1 VKSWPCNESP
11 GYLRGVEIEATREP
25 QSVRTAPVPSVDVFD
40 LYPCALM
47 VCDRRGRIVATNARF
62 REIIT
67 GGRTVDG
74 LAMSCCSLLGCRRA
88 DGPLEG
94 SCLTALALDAAETLP
109 ELRVHLTVA
118 RPGAY
123 LVAAAPL
130 HKDRSHVVMELRPA
144 RRASPARPGLRVFT
158 LGGLL
163 VEGPDGPITGEWLEQ
178 RPGQLLRYLVCQ
190 RGKVVPADAIAE
202 AICPHTASAGATN
215 NVRYLIHTLR
225 ARLEPGRPLRGEP
238 SFVVSRRGG
247 YALDP
252 DRVWIDADALEQR
265 IEEGMAALAAGERAE
280 GRERLRRAVSLYDGS
295 FLADEPYA
303 EWALGE
309 RDRLDAITCDA
320 LRALARLHVDD
331 PSAAMVYLERLAAIE
346 PLDDDVQRQLISTWL
361 RLGRKSR
368 ALRQYHSFRVR
379 LMREFGERPSFELSH
394 LASDC
399 GLRARV
405 GQ

>member
-1 VKSWPCNESP
+1 V
-11 GYLRGVEIEATREP
+11 GYLRVVEIALTQIVP
-25 QSVRTAPVPSVDVFD
+25 TAPVPKVDVFD
-40 LYPCALM
+40 LLPSALM
-47 VCDRRGRIVATNARF
+47 VCDRRGRIVAANARF

-67 GGRTVDG
+67 AGRAVDG
-74 LAMSCCSLLGCRRA
+74 LAMSCCSLLGCRRP

-94 SCLTALALDAAETLP
+94 SCLTALALDAEEPVP
-109 ELRVHLTVA
+109 ELRVHLTAA

-123 LVAAAPL
+123 VVTAAPL
-130 HKDRSHVVMELRPA
+130 YRDGSHVVIELRPA
-144 RRASPARPGLRVFT
+144 RRSAPAHPGLRIFT

-163 VEGPDGPITGEWLEQ
+163 VEGPDGPITGEWLDQ
-178 RPGQLLRYLVCQ
+178 RPGQLLRYLICE
-190 RGKVVPADAIAE
+190 RGKVAPADAITE
-202 AICPHTASAGATN
+202 AICPHTGSAGASN

-247 YALDP
+247 YALCP
-252 DRVWIDADALEQR
+252 ERVWIDADALEQR
-265 IEEGMAALAAGERAE
+265 IDAGMAALAAGDSAG
-280 GRERLRRAVSLYDGS
+280 GREHLRRAVSLYDGS

-303 EWALGE
+303 EWALRE

-331 PSAAMVYLERLAAIE
+331 PSAAMVYLERLARIE

-368 ALRQYHSFRVR
+368 AVRHYHSFRVR

-394 LASDC
+394 LVANCAS
-399 GLRARV
+399 RTRV

>member
-1 VKSWPCNESP
+1 MSDAM
-11 GYLRGVEIEATREP
+11 RQT
-25 QSVRTAPVPSVDVFD
+25 QSVPMAPVPTLDVFD
-40 LYPCALM
+40 LFPRALM
-47 VCDRRGRIVATNARF
+47 VCDRRGRIVAANARF

-67 GGRTVDG
+67 RGREVDG

-88 DGPLEG
+88 DGPLG
-94 SCLTALALDAAETLP
+94 GACITALALDAAEALP
-109 ELRVHLTVA
+109 ELRVHLTAA

-123 LVAAAPL
+123 LVTAAAL
-130 HKDRSHVVMELRPA
+130 YRDRSHVVIELRTA
-144 RRASPARPGLRVFT
+144 RRSSPARPGLRIFT

-178 RPGQLLRYLVCQ
+178 RPGQLLRYLICE
-190 RGKVVPADAIAE
+190 RGKVAPPDAIAE
-202 AICPHTASAGATN
+202 AICPHTATAGAGN

-225 ARLEPGRPLRGEP
+225 AQLEPERPWRGEP

-247 YALDP
+247 YALHP
-252 DRVWIDADALEQR
+252 ERVWIDADALEQR
-265 IEEGMAALAAGERAE
+265 IDAGMAALAAGDRAG
-280 GRERLRRAVSLYDGS
+280 GREHLRRAVSLYDGS

-331 PSAAMVYLERLAAIE
+331 PSAAMVYLGRLAAME
-346 PLDDDVQRQLISTWL
+346 PLDDDVQRELISTWL

-368 ALRQYHSFRVR
+368 AVRQYHSFRMR
-379 LMREFGERPSFELSH
+379 LMREFGERPSFELSD
-394 LASDC
+394 LVANC
-399 GLRARV
+399 ATRTRV

>member
-1 VKSWPCNESP
+1 M
-11 GYLRGVEIEATREP
+11 AQT
-25 QSVRTAPVPSVDVFD
+25 QSVPTAPVPKVDVFD
-40 LYPCALM
+40 LFPCALM
-47 VCDRRGRIVATNARF
+47 VCDRRGRIVAANARF

-67 GGRTVDG
+67 AGRAVDG
-74 LAMSCCSLLGCRRA
+74 LAMSCCSLLGCRRP

-94 SCLTALALDAAETLP
+94 SCITALALDAGEPLP
-109 ELRVHLTVA
+109 ELRLHVTAAH
-118 RPGAY
+118 GAY

-130 HKDRSHVVMELRPA
+130 YNNGSHVVIELRPA
-144 RRASPARPGLRVFT
+144 RRSSPARPGLRIFT

-178 RPGQLLRYLVCQ
+178 RPGQLLRYLICE
-190 RGKVVPADAIAE
+190 RGKVAPPDAIAE
-202 AICPHTASAGATN
+202 AICPHTAPAGASN

-225 ARLEPGRPLRGEP
+225 ARLEPGRPWRGEP

-247 YALDP
+247 YALHP
-252 DRVWIDADALEQR
+252 DRVWIDADALER
-265 IEEGMAALAAGERAE
+265 GIDAGMAALAAGDRAG
-280 GRERLRRAVSLYDGS
+280 GREHLRRAVSLYDGS

-346 PLDDDVQRQLISTWL
+346 PLDDDVQRELISTWL

-368 ALRQYHSFRVR
+368 AVRHYHSFRMR

-394 LASDC
+394 LVPDC
-399 GLRARV
+399 APRTRV

>member
-1 VKSWPCNESP
+1 
-11 GYLRGVEIEATREP
+11 
-25 QSVRTAPVPSVDVFD
+25 
-40 LYPCALM
+40 
-47 VCDRRGRIVATNARF
+47 
-62 REIIT
+62 
-67 GGRTVDG
+67 
-74 LAMSCCSLLGCRRA
+74 
-88 DGPLEG
+88 
-94 SCLTALALDAAETLP
+94 LTAG
-109 ELRVHLTVA
+109 

-130 HKDRSHVVMELRPA
+130 YKSRSHVGIELRPA
-144 RRASPARPGLRVFT
+144 HRSSPARPGLRIFT

-163 VEGPDGPITGEWLEQ
+163 VEGSDGPITGRWLEQ
-178 RPGQLLRYLVCQ
+178 RPGQLLRYLICE
-190 RGKVVPADAIAE
+190 RGKVAPADAIAE

-215 NVRYLIHTLR
+215 NVRYLVHALR

-247 YALDP
+247 YALNP
-252 DRVWIDADALEQR
+252 ELVWIDADALEQR
-265 IEEGMAALAAGERAE
+265 IEEGMAALGTGDRAT
-280 GRERLRRAVSLYDGS
+280 GREHLRRAVSLYDGS

-320 LRALARLHVDD
+320 LRALARLHVED
-331 PSAAMVYLERLAAIE
+331 PSAAMVYLERLAGIE

-368 ALRQYHSFRVR
+368 AVRHYHSYRMR

-394 LASDC
+394 LVPN
-399 GLRARV
+399 RAPRTRV

>member
-1 VKSWPCNESP
+1 MSDAMPQTQ
-11 GYLRGVEIEATREP
+11 GVP
-25 QSVRTAPVPSVDVFD
+25 TAPVPKVDVFD
-40 LYPCALM
+40 LFPRALM
-47 VCDRRGRIVATNARF
+47 VCDRRGRIVAANARF
-62 REIIT
+62 REIVT
-67 GGRTVDG
+67 GGRAVDG

-88 DGPLEG
+88 DGPFEG
-94 SCLTALALDAAETLP
+94 SCLTALAIEAVETLP
-109 ELRVHLTVA
+109 ELRVHLTAV

-130 HKDRSHVVMELRPA
+130 YSDRSHVVIELRPA
-144 RRASPARPGLRVFT
+144 RRSSPARPGLRIYT

-163 VEGPDGPITGEWLEQ
+163 VEGPNGPITGEWLEQ
-178 RPGQLLRYLVCQ
+178 RPGQLLRYLICE
-190 RGKVVPADAIAE
+190 RGKVAPADAIAE
-202 AICPHTASAGATN
+202 AICPHTASAGASN
-215 NVRYLIHTLR
+215 NVRYLIHALR

-247 YALDP
+247 YGLNP
-252 DRVWIDADALEQR
+252 ERVWIDADALEQR
-265 IEEGMAALAAGERAE
+265 IDAGMAALAASDRAG
-280 GRERLRRAVSLYDGS
+280 GREHLRRAVSLYDGS

-309 RDRLDAITCDA
+309 RERLDAITCDA

-331 PSAAMVYLERLAAIE
+331 PSAAMVYLEQLAAIE

-368 ALRQYHSFRVR
+368 AVRHYHSFRIR

-394 LASDC
+394 LVPAC
-399 GLRARV
+399 APRTRV

>member
-1 VKSWPCNESP
+1 MSDA
-11 GYLRGVEIEATREP
+11 RAQT
-25 QSVRTAPVPSVDVFD
+25 QSVPTAPVLDVDVFD
-40 LYPCALM
+40 LFPRALM
-47 VCDRRGRIVATNARF
+47 VCDRRGRIVAANARF
-62 REIIT
+62 REIVT
-67 GGRTVDG
+67 GGRAVDG

-94 SCLTALALDAAETLP
+94 SCLTALALDAVETLP
-109 ELRVHLTVA
+109 EVRVHLTAV

-123 LVAAAPL
+123 LVVAAPL
-130 HKDRSHVVMELRPA
+130 YRNRSHVLIELRPA
-144 RRASPARPGLRVFT
+144 RRPSPARPGLRIYT

-163 VEGPDGPITGEWLEQ
+163 VEGPNGPITGEWLEQ
-178 RPGQLLRYLVCQ
+178 RPGQLLRYLICE
-190 RGKVVPADAIAE
+190 RGKVAAADAIAE

-215 NVRYLIHTLR
+215 NVRYLIHALR
-225 ARLEPGRPLRGEP
+225 ARLEPARPLRGEP

-247 YALDP
+247 YALSRE
-252 DRVWIDADALEQR
+252 RVWIDADALEQR
-265 IEEGMAALAAGERAE
+265 IDAGMAAFAAGDRAG
-280 GRERLRRAVSLYDGS
+280 GREHLRRAVSLYDGS

-309 RDRLDAITCDA
+309 RERLEAITCDA

-368 ALRQYHSFRVR
+368 AVRHYHSFRMR

-394 LASDC
+394 LVPQCAQ
-399 GLRARV
+399 RTPRV
-405 GQ
+405 GQQ

>member
-1 VKSWPCNESP
+1 MSDAI
-11 GYLRGVEIEATREP
+11 RQT
-25 QSVRTAPVPSVDVFD
+25 QSVATAPVPRVDAFD
-40 LYPCALM
+40 LFPRALM
-47 VCDRRGRIVATNARF
+47 VCDRRGRIVAANARF

-67 GGRTVDG
+67 AGRAVDG

-109 ELRVHLTVA
+109 ELRVHLTAA

-130 HKDRSHVVMELRPA
+130 YKNRSHVVMELRPA
-144 RRASPARPGLRVFT
+144 RPSSPARPGLRIFT

-178 RPGQLLRYLVCQ
+178 RPGQLLRYLICE
-190 RGKVVPADAIAE
+190 RGKVAPADAIAE
-202 AICPHTASAGATN
+202 AICPHTASAGASN

-225 ARLEPGRPLRGEP
+225 ARLEPGRPWRGEP

-247 YALDP
+247 YALHP
-252 DRVWIDADALEQR
+252 ERVWIDADALEQR
-265 IEEGMAALAAGERAE
+265 IDTGMAALAVGDRAG
-280 GRERLRRAVSLYDGS
+280 GREHLRCAVSLYDGS

-309 RDRLDAITCDA
+309 RDRLEAITCDA

-331 PSAAMVYLERLAAIE
+331 PSAATVYLERLAGIE

-368 ALRQYHSFRVR
+368 AVRHYHSFRMR

-394 LASDC
+394 LVANC
-399 GLRARV
+399 GPRTRV

>member
-1 VKSWPCNESP
+1 M
-11 GYLRGVEIEATREP
+11 P
-25 QSVRTAPVPSVDVFD
+25 QMQSLPRAPVPQLDVFD
-40 LYPCALM
+40 LFPRALM
-47 VCDRRGRIVATNARF
+47 VCDRRGRIVAANARF
-62 REIIT
+62 RDIIT
-67 GGRTVDG
+67 AGRAIDG

-94 SCLTALALDAAETLP
+94 SCLTALALDAVETLP
-109 ELRVHLTVA
+109 ELRVHLTAA

-123 LVAAAPL
+123 LVSAAPL
-130 HKDRSHVVMELRPA
+130 YKDGSRVVFELRPA
-144 RRASPARPGLRVFT
+144 RRSSPARPGLRIFT

-163 VEGPDGPITGEWLEQ
+163 VEGPDGPISGEWLEQ
-178 RPGQLLRYLVCQ
+178 RPGQLLRYLICE
-190 RGKVVPADAIAE
+190 RGKVAPADAIAE

-225 ARLEPGRPLRGEP
+225 ARLEPARPWRGEP

-247 YALDP
+247 YGLHP
-252 DRVWIDADALEQR
+252 ERVWIDADALEQR
-265 IEEGMAALAAGERAE
+265 VDAGMAALAAGDRPG
-280 GRERLRRAVSLYDGS
+280 GREHLRRAVSLYDGG

-303 EWALGE
+303 EWALAE

-331 PSAAMVYLERLAAIE
+331 PSAAMVYLERLAGIE

-368 ALRQYHSFRVR
+368 AVRHYHSYRMR
-379 LMREFGERPSFELSH
+379 LMREFGERPTFELSH
-394 LASDC
+394 LVPDC
-399 GLRARV
+399 APRTRI

>member
-1 VKSWPCNESP
+1 MSDAM
-11 GYLRGVEIEATREP
+11 GQT
-25 QSVRTAPVPSVDVFD
+25 QSMPAAPVPEVDVFD
-40 LYPCALM
+40 LFPRALM
-47 VCDRRGRIVATNARF
+47 VCDRRGRIVAANARF
-62 REIIT
+62 REIVT
-67 GGRTVDG
+67 GGQAVDG
-74 LAMSCCSLLGCRRA
+74 LAMSCCSLLGCRRP
-88 DGPLEG
+88 DGPLDG
-94 SCLTALALDAAETLP
+94 SCLTALALDAVETLP
-109 ELRVHLTVA
+109 ELRVHLTAV

-130 HKDRSHVVMELRPA
+130 YRNRSHVLIELRPA
-144 RRASPARPGLRVFT
+144 RRSSPARPGLRIYT

-163 VEGPDGPITGEWLEQ
+163 VEGPNGPITGEWLEQ
-178 RPGQLLRYLVCQ
+178 RPGQLLRYLICE
-190 RGKVVPADAIAE
+190 RGKVAAADAIAE

-215 NVRYLIHTLR
+215 NVRYLIHALR

-252 DRVWIDADALEQR
+252 ERVWIDADALEQR
-265 IEEGMAALAAGERAE
+265 IDAGMAAFAAGDRA
-280 GRERLRRAVSLYDGS
+280 GAREHLRRAVSLYDGG

-303 EWALGE
+303 EWALSE
-309 RDRLDAITCDA
+309 RERLDAITCDA

-368 ALRQYHSFRVR
+368 AVRHYHSFRMR

-394 LASDC
+394 LVTGCAP
-399 GLRARV
+399 RTPRV
-405 GQ
+405 GQQ

>member
-1 VKSWPCNESP
+1 MSDAM
-11 GYLRGVEIEATREP
+11 RQM
-25 QSVRTAPVPSVDVFD
+25 QSAPMAPVPTLDVFD
-40 LYPCALM
+40 LFPRALM
-47 VCDRRGRIVATNARF
+47 VCDRRGRIVAANARF

-67 GGRTVDG
+67 RGREVDG

-88 DGPLEG
+88 DGPLG
-94 SCLTALALDAAETLP
+94 GACITALALDAAEALP
-109 ELRVHLTVA
+109 ELRVHLTAA

-123 LVAAAPL
+123 LVTAAAL
-130 HKDRSHVVMELRPA
+130 YRDRSHVVIELRTA
-144 RRASPARPGLRVFT
+144 RRSSPARPGLRIFT

-178 RPGQLLRYLVCQ
+178 RPGQLLRYLICE
-190 RGKVVPADAIAE
+190 RGKVAPPDAIAE
-202 AICPHTASAGATN
+202 AICPHTATAGAGN

-225 ARLEPGRPLRGEP
+225 AQLEPERPWRGEP

-247 YALDP
+247 YALHP
-252 DRVWIDADALEQR
+252 ERVWIDADALEQR
-265 IEEGMAALAAGERAE
+265 IDAGMAALAAGDRAG
-280 GRERLRRAVSLYDGS
+280 GREHLRRAVSLYDGS

-331 PSAAMVYLERLAAIE
+331 PSAAMVYLGRLAAME
-346 PLDDDVQRQLISTWL
+346 PLDDDVQRELISTWL

-368 ALRQYHSFRVR
+368 AVRQYHSFRMR
-379 LMREFGERPSFELSH
+379 LMREFGERPSFELSD
-394 LASDC
+394 LVANC
-399 GLRARV
+399 ATRTRV

>member
-1 VKSWPCNESP
+1 MTDALLHEQ
-11 GYLRGVEIEATREP
+11 YLP
-25 QSVRTAPVPSVDVFD
+25 TAPVPKVDVFD

-47 VCDRRGRIVATNARF
+47 VCDRRGRIVAANARF

-67 GGRTVDG
+67 GGRAVDG
-74 LAMSCCSLLGCRRA
+74 LAMSCCSLLGCGRA

-94 SCLTALALDAAETLP
+94 SCLTAVALDAAETLP
-109 ELRVHLTVA
+109 ELRVHLTAA

-130 HKDRSHVVMELRPA
+130 YRDRSHVVIELRPA
-144 RRASPARPGLRVFT
+144 PTTSPARPGLRIFT
-158 LGGLL
+158 MGGLL
-163 VEGPDGPITGEWLEQ
+163 VEGPDGAITGEWLEQ
-178 RPGQLLRYLVCQ
+178 RPGQLLRYLICE
-190 RGKVVPADAIAE
+190 RGKVAPTDAIAE

-215 NVRYLIHTLR
+215 NVRYVIHTLR

-247 YALDP
+247 YALHP
-252 DRVWIDADALEQR
+252 ERVWIDADALEQR
-265 IEEGMAALAAGERAE
+265 IGEGMAALAAGDRAA
-280 GRERLRRAVSLYDGS
+280 GREHQRRAVSLYDGS
-295 FLADEPYA
+295 FLADDPYA

-320 LRALARLHVDD
+320 LRALARLHIDD

-368 ALRQYHSFRVR
+368 AVRHYHSFRVR

-394 LASDC
+394 LVPDC
-399 GLRARV
+399 APRTRV

>member
-1 VKSWPCNESP
+1 MTDALLHEQ
-11 GYLRGVEIEATREP
+11 YLP
-25 QSVRTAPVPSVDVFD
+25 TAPVPKVDVFD

-47 VCDRRGRIVATNARF
+47 VCDRRGRIVAANARF

-67 GGRTVDG
+67 GGRAVDG
-74 LAMSCCSLLGCRRA
+74 LAMSCCSLLGCGRA

-94 SCLTALALDAAETLP
+94 SCLTAVALDAAETLP
-109 ELRVHLTVA
+109 ELRVHLTAA

-130 HKDRSHVVMELRPA
+130 YRDRSHVVIELRPA
-144 RRASPARPGLRVFT
+144 PTTSPARPGLRIFT
-158 LGGLL
+158 MGGLL
-163 VEGPDGPITGEWLEQ
+163 VEGPDGAITGEWLEQ
-178 RPGQLLRYLVCQ
+178 RPGQLLRYLICE
-190 RGKVVPADAIAE
+190 RGKVAPTDAIAE

-215 NVRYLIHTLR
+215 NVRYVIHTLR

-247 YALDP
+247 YALHP
-252 DRVWIDADALEQR
+252 ERVWIDADALEQR
-265 IEEGMAALAAGERAE
+265 IGEGMAALAAGDRAA
-280 GRERLRRAVSLYDGS
+280 GREHLRRAVSLYDGS
-295 FLADEPYA
+295 FLADDPYA

-320 LRALARLHVDD
+320 LRALARLHIDD

-368 ALRQYHSFRVR
+368 AVRHYHSFRVR

-394 LASDC
+394 LVPDC
-399 GLRARV
+399 APRTRV

>member
-1 VKSWPCNESP
+1 MSDAM
-11 GYLRGVEIEATREP
+11 RQT
-25 QSVRTAPVPSVDVFD
+25 QSVPTPPVPEVDVFD
-40 LYPCALM
+40 LFPRALM
-47 VCDRRGRIVATNARF
+47 VCDRRGRIVAANARF

-67 GGRTVDG
+67 GGRAVDG

-94 SCLTALALDAAETLP
+94 SCLTALALDAVETLP
-109 ELRVHLTVA
+109 ELRVHLTAV

-130 HKDRSHVVMELRPA
+130 YRNRSHVVIQLRPA
-144 RRASPARPGLRVFT
+144 RRSSPAHPGLRIYT

-163 VEGPDGPITGEWLEQ
+163 VEGPNGPITGEWLEQ
-178 RPGQLLRYLVCQ
+178 RPGQLLRYLICE
-190 RGKVVPADAIAE
+190 RGKVAPADAIAE

-215 NVRYLIHTLR
+215 NVRYIIHALR

-247 YALDP
+247 YALNP
-252 DRVWIDADALEQR
+252 ERVWIDADALEQR
-265 IEEGMAALAAGERAE
+265 IDAGMAALAAGDRAG
-280 GRERLRRAVSLYDGS
+280 GREHLRRAVSLYDGS

-303 EWALGE
+303 EWALSE
-309 RDRLDAITCDA
+309 RERLDTITCDA
-320 LRALARLHVDD
+320 LRALACLHVDD
-331 PSAAMVYLERLAAIE
+331 PSAAMVYLEQLAAIE

-368 ALRQYHSFRVR
+368 AVRHYHSFRMR

-394 LASDC
+394 LVPAC
-399 GLRARV
+399 APRTRV

>member
-1 VKSWPCNESP
+1 MAPQAPVALIPHSTSDAMPQ
-11 GYLRGVEIEATREP
+11 A
-25 QSVRTAPVPSVDVFD
+25 QSVPTAPVPKVDVFD
-40 LYPCALM
+40 LFPCALM
-47 VCDRRGRIVATNARF
+47 VCDRRGRIVAGNARF

-67 GGRTVDG
+67 AGRAVDG

-94 SCLTALALDAAETLP
+94 SCLTALALDAGETLT
-109 ELRVHLTVA
+109 EVRVHLTAA

-123 LVAAAPL
+123 LAAAAPL
-130 HKDRSHVVMELRPA
+130 YKNGSHVVIELRPA
-144 RRASPARPGLRVFT
+144 RRSLPACPGLRIFT

-178 RPGQLLRYLVCQ
+178 RPGQLLRYLVCE
-190 RGKVVPADAIAE
+190 RGKVAPVDAIAE
-202 AICPHTASAGATN
+202 AICPHTASAGASN

-225 ARLEPGRPLRGEP
+225 ARLEPGRPWRGEP

-252 DRVWIDADALEQR
+252 ERVWIDADALEQR
-265 IEEGMAALAAGERAE
+265 IDAGMAALTAGDHAGARQH
-280 GRERLRRAVSLYDGS
+280 LRRAVSLYDGS

-331 PSAAMVYLERLAAIE
+331 PSAAMLYLERLAGIE

-368 ALRQYHSFRVR
+368 AVRQYYSFRTR

-394 LASDC
+394 LVPDC
-399 GLRARV
+399 APRSRV
-405 GQ
+405 GK

>member
-1 VKSWPCNESP
+1 MSDAM
-11 GYLRGVEIEATREP
+11 RQT
-25 QSVRTAPVPSVDVFD
+25 QSVPTAPVPKVDVFD
-40 LYPCALM
+40 LFPRALM
-47 VCDRRGRIVATNARF
+47 VCDRRGRIVAANARF

-67 GGRTVDG
+67 GGRAVDG
-74 LAMSCCSLLGCRRA
+74 LALSCCSLLGCRRA

-109 ELRVHLTVA
+109 ELRVHLTAA

-123 LVAAAPL
+123 VVAAAPL
-130 HKDRSHVVMELRPA
+130 YKNRSHVVIELRPV
-144 RRASPARPGLRVFT
+144 RRSSPARPGLRIFT

-178 RPGQLLRYLVCQ
+178 RPGQLLRYLICE
-190 RGKVVPADAIAE
+190 RGKVAPADAIAE
-202 AICPHTASAGATN
+202 AICPHTASAGASN
-215 NVRYLIHTLR
+215 NVRYFIHTLR
-225 ARLEPGRPLRGEP
+225 ARLEPGRPWRGEP

-247 YALDP
+247 YALHP
-252 DRVWIDADALEQR
+252 ERVWIDADALEQG
-265 IEEGMAALAAGERAE
+265 IDAGMASLAAGDRAG
-280 GRERLRRAVSLYDGS
+280 GREHLRRAVSLYDGS

-309 RDRLDAITCDA
+309 RDRLEAITCDA

-331 PSAAMVYLERLAAIE
+331 PSAAMVYLERLAGIE

-368 ALRQYHSFRVR
+368 AVRQYHSFRIR

-394 LASDC
+394 LVADC
-399 GLRARV
+399 PPRTRV